1 MAKITAPRRQPGA
14 MGVSGINRYTD
25 MFGCIMAETTMR
37 NAANVGRLR
46 ITTSQND
53 V

>member
-1 MAKITAPRRQPGA
+1 MAKITAPRRQNGA
-14 MGVSGINRYTD
+14 MRASGINRYTD
-25 MFGCIMAETTMR
+25 MFGCIMAETAIR
-37 NAANVGRLR
+37 NAANVGRLS